1 MRRFLSRYWFL
12 IGLLILIP
20 SGFAIGTRLPQA
32 RVDHLNALF
41 GKDLSR
47 VSTAA
52 ILFLMSVTL
61 STAKL
66 AAAIRSPKAVVWATL
81 VNAVAIPLMA
91 WPMLSLQR
99 IPDFSVGLMIAASV
113 PCTMAAASVWTRS
126 AGGNDAISLLVTT
139 LTNGLCFVIT
149 PFWLGLS
156 SKKNLNLGAGQMVIP
171 LLVAGFVPI
180 AAGQLARFIRPIA
193 IFADRRKVLLSS
205 LAQAFI
211 LAQVLWACTLAG
223 PALRTGMA
231 AGDGWTAASI
241 AWACCVTLH
250 VGALVAAWFGGF
262 AIGLP
267 REDVIASAF
276 AGSQKTLP
284 LGMLIATDPNL
295 LGGPDLPFTIFPML
309 MYHASQLLIDTVVAS
324 RMKGKEAAPDAGAA
338 GSSSAS

>member
-1 MRRFLSRYWFL
+1 
-12 IGLLILIP
+12 
-20 SGFAIGTRLPQA
+20 
-32 RVDHLNALF
+32 
-41 GKDLSR
+41 
-47 VSTAA
+47 
-52 ILFLMSVTL
+52 MSVTL

-66 AAAIRSPKAVVWATL
+66 AATIRSPKAVVWATL
-81 VNAVAIPLMA
+81 INAVAIPLMA

-156 SKKNLNLGAGQMVIP
+156 SKKNLDLGAGAMVVP
-171 LLVAGFVPI
+171 LLIAGFVPI
-180 AAGQLARFIRPIA
+180 AAGQLARFLPPIA
-193 IFADRRKVLLSS
+193 KFADRRKMLLSS
-205 LAQAFI
+205 LAQALI
-211 LAQVLWACTLAG
+211 LSQVLWACTLAG
-223 PALRTGMA
+223 PALRKGMA

-241 AWACCVTLH
+241 AWACCVLLH
-250 VGALVAAWFGGF
+250 VGALLAAWFGGF
-262 AIGLP
+262 AIGLR

-284 LGMLIATDPNL
+284 LGMLIATDPKL

-309 MYHASQLLIDTVVAS
+309 MYHASQLIIDTVVAS
-324 RMKGKEAAPDAGAA
+324 RMKGSTTGTNQTASRAPTAT
-338 GSSSAS
+338 SADLPANPSDMS